1 LENGMTKDKPASDP
15 LEMLVGFF
23 EEAEQASEESR
34 AEAERC
40 RDYRNGDQW
49 TAEEVATLN
58 KRKQPI
64 VTIDRIGPKVD
75 FLLGM
80 ESSNRTD
87 PKAYPRTP
95 NEEQGAEAATD
106 ALRFVMDDSM
116 WDQVRSQSFDSF
128 IVEGVCGAD
137 IQVTEKKQG
146 DYCIEVK
153 PMFWDRL
160 FFDPHSRRRNFSD
173 AKYKGQFIWKDL
185 EDCLD
190 EYPEHADKLNSTMA
204 AESIASGQTYDDV
217 PRLRWADPKRKRV
230 RIVEIWT
237 KEGGKV
243 FHTKFT
249 KAGILKRIESPFKTE
264 DGEADDG
271 FVFGSCY
278 VDRDG
283 NRFGVV
289 RRWLS
294 LQDEINKRRSK
305 AMHLMNTR
313 QTYGNALAG
322 DKNKLKGELA
332 KPDGHVEMEGDAKY
346 GEDFGVIPT
355 NELAAA
361 QFDLLQEAKQE
372 IDSVGVNAAMQGT
385 EQRAMSGRALM
396 VRDEQGKNELGPV
409 FDWFSSWQL
418 EVYRKI
424 WCRVRQ
430 FWTAEKWIRVTDDE
444 RNVRFVGLNQPLTL
458 GDKIMEDMRQKGVD
472 VTPEMEQQAKESP
485 ALQQVVGTK
494 NSVAEMDVDITL
506 DSVPATASLQI
517 EQFQALADLA
527 GKGIPIPPDALIE
540 ASSIRNKDK
549 ILDSMRGG
557 NTKNPAVM
565 AAKLKQAEQQ
575 LQEMAQKLQEAESG
589 MAAKRM
595 EIEGKLQ
602 QASMAEQS
610 KAQLAQLQ
618 IDSAERIAAMNNETR
633 HDIAELTGAVSLMAK
648 SVGVPDP
655 LAKEVEEDL
664 AKEPDEAKP
673 DPMMLLAEAIGQMN
687 KPKRKR
693 SVIQAP
699 SGQVYQVVTE
709 DEDDGG
715 VMQ

>member
-1 LENGMTKDKPASDP
+1 MTQDKTDSDV
-15 LEMLVGFF
+15 LQMLVSHF

-40 RDYRNGDQW
+40 RDYRNGNQW

-80 ESSNRTD
+80 ETSHRSD
-87 PKAYPRTP
+87 PKAFPRTP
-95 NEEQGAEAATD
+95 KEEQSAEAATD
-106 ALRFVMDDSM
+106 ALRFVMDQSR
-116 WDQVRSQSFDSF
+116 WDDVRSQSFDSF

-137 IQVTEKKQG
+137 IQVEEEKDG
-146 DYCIEVK
+146 YCIEVK
-153 PMFWDRL
+153 PMFWDRI
-160 FFDPHSRRRNFSD
+160 FYDPHSRRRNFSD
-173 AKYKGQFIWKDL
+173 AKYKGQFVWKDL
-185 EDCLD
+185 DDCLD
-190 EYPEHADKLNSTMA
+190 EWPEKADILNSTMA
-204 AESIASGQTYDDV
+204 SESVASGQTYEDV

-243 FHTKFT
+243 FHTKYT
-249 KAGILKRIESPFKTE
+249 KAGILKRIESPFKNDE
-264 DGEADDG
+264 DEAEDG

-313 QTYGNALAG
+313 QTFGNALTG
-322 DKNKLKGELA
+322 DKNKLKAELNR
-332 KPDGHVEMEGDAKY
+332 PDGHVEMQGDAKF

-361 QFDLLQEAKQE
+361 QFELLREAKQE

-409 FDWFSSWQL
+409 FDWFASWQL
-418 EVYRKI
+418 EVYRKV
-424 WCRVRQ
+424 WSRVRQ

-444 RNVRFVGLNQPLTL
+444 RNVRFVGLNQPMTL
-458 GDKIMEDMRQKGVD
+458 GDKIMEDMKAKGVE
-472 VTPEMEQQAKESP
+472 VTPDMEAQAKESP
-485 ALQQVVGTK
+485 ALQQVVGLK
-494 NSVAEMDVDITL
+494 NNVAEMYVDITL

-549 ILDSMRGG
+549 ILDAMRGG
-557 NTKNPAVM
+557 GKQDG
-565 AAKLKQAEQQ
+565 AAAMQ
-575 LQEMAQKLQEAESG
+575 
-589 MAAKRM
+589 
-595 EIEGKLQ
+595 KLQ
-602 QASMAEQS
+602 QAEQEISRLHAELQKAQSGIAVEQS
-610 KAQLAQLQ
+610 RGQNAQTLEAMKA
-618 IDSAERIAAMNNETR
+618 
-633 HDIAELTGAVSLMAK
+633 
-648 SVGVPDP
+648 
-655 LAKEVEEDL
+655 DL
-664 AKEPDEAKP
+664 AKTLQQMKDDAAHDREELKAWTQITLQKMQPPPALATEVAK
-673 DPMMLLAEAIGQMN
+673 DTAQ
-687 KPKRKR
+687 
-693 SVIQAP
+693 
-699 SGQVYQVVTE
+699 T
-709 DEDDGG
+709 
-715 VMQ
+715 